1 MALIIR
7 SIRCGAVISG
17 AYSPSDSAATSTA
30 GSCPRAMATMDSI
43 ITCKSSA
50 SRSFFVSGYT
60 LCVSATAPAAI
71 AFQSLSLISTP
82 AKGSSLSIKLARSIA
97 QLRFSGT
104 SLLPLSSSRNGA
116 SSSFGGIMC
125 IRSTPRPLGS
135 SVMCRTHVKCLRRYR
150 LSNIVGTARPSF
162 SLPVAESTQSI
173 PHPRPKRNPFP
184 PHFGQA

>member
-82 AKGSSLSIKLARSIA
+82 ASRRKPPSIPIS
-97 QLRFSGT
+97 
-104 SLLPLSSSRNGA
+104 PN
-116 SSSFGGIMC
+116 
-125 IRSTPRPLGS
+125 
-135 SVMCRTHVKCLRRYR
+135 
-150 LSNIVGTARPSF
+150 SF
-162 SLPVAESTQSI
+162 SMSTNRS
-173 PHPRPKRNPFP
+173 P
-184 PHFGQA
+184 A